1 MIPMK
6 PANETWTDA
15 QWQAI
20 WERDSEL
27 LVSAAAGSGKT
38 AVLIRRLIEKITDKQ
53 HPINVDELLVV
64 TFTNAAAAEMRH
76 RLSEAIE
83 KAIQLDPDSKH
94 LRQQLHL
101 LNKAQISTLHSF
113 CLQIIRQHGYLLDM
127 DPGFRLASDNEAVML
142 QEDALEEIIEEA
154 YEKDQDAMY
163 YLADSFSSD
172 RSDQTLETL
181 ILSLYQYA
189 RVHPH
194 PDAWLDQ
201 VVESYHLP
209 ETTQVDD
216 LELITDVKQAILY
229 KIQTAQAEN
238 AVYLDLAQHGEGLEK
253 LQETA
258 LVDAELLLHLEQIA
272 RNGTWDELYAAFG
285 SLKWATAK
293 SVRGEYD
300 EEAKEQA
307 AAIRNQYK
315 KEMAEL
321 KDYYFART
329 PARLVEE
336 IRMMYPPVQTL
347 IRRVNE
353 FAARYEEKKAAR
365 SVLDFS
371 DLEHRAYQLL
381 TQRIDGDLKPSEVAK
396 AYQRKFHEVLVDEYQ
411 DVNLLQES
419 IIQLVKKPS
428 GETGNLFMVGDVK
441 QSIYRFRLAEP
452 MLFLSKYALFKQD
465 VTMGKAIDLN
475 ANFRSRREVLE
486 GINYVFEQIMG
497 EDVGEIAYDSDA
509 ALKQGAP
516 YSSEPRPI
524 EVHLFSKD
532 MAEEEADDVSKAR
545 IEAVWT
551 ARKIRELVDG
561 AHPVTNPWTGE
572 ARPAT
577 YSDMVILM
585 RSMTWTPEFLEVFK
599 EYKIPLYVETKTGFY
614 DALEIMWML
623 DILKVID
630 NPYQD
635 IPLAAVLRSPMFGVT
650 DEELAHI
657 RMSGRKLPLYEVVQN
672 RESIHQLTK
681 ETQEKLKRFLVLHRT
696 WKGKSQSGPL
706 SELIAHIFQDT
717 FLFEQVAA
725 MSGGIQRQF
734 NLRLLMDQA
743 VQFEQSSYRGV
754 FRFLRFIERI
764 QKRGDDVG
772 EARAISEREN
782 VVRVMTIHAS
792 KGLEFPFVFL
802 PGMARPF
809 NMMDFKGNYLFD
821 QDYGLAVKAIDPD
834 LRISYQSLP
843 YMAMKEKKQLQTKA
857 EEMRILYVAMTR
869 AREKL
874 FLTLSIPSLDLA
886 VQKWMT
892 TGYRDPQEPVPPFI
906 RSNALSYWDWL
917 GPAWMRL
924 PQFQQLAG
932 IRLRYIKPNPDV
944 WSFYVHAPEDQQVPE
959 TGLPLATSN
968 ESSVADLQDVIEH
981 QFDGTYPH
989 ELATKKT
996 AKQTVTE
1003 LKRLQ
1008 LLATSDEEY
1017 FATPTRVPQFEVEW
1031 EEPKFLQQTA
1041 KATSVQIGTA
1051 YHSVFQHLPLTQNVS
1066 VKDYLERLVEREI
1079 LTKEEVAVVKP
1090 DVIERFYASS
1100 LMNEL
1105 RSAKQI
1111 YREQP
1116 FTYASVDAEG
1126 NRQLIQGVVDLFF
1139 EDASGDWHL
1148 IDFKTD
1154 RLWDLQEDQNAIEQE
1169 LKERYQLQLSIYGKA
1184 LEDILKLTLQSRR
1197 IYSVPYDRVIT
1208 V

>member
-1 MIPMK
+1 MIPVK
-6 PANETWTDA
+6 PISETWTDA

-38 AVLIRRLIEKITDKQ
+38 AVLIRRLIEKITDKTN
-53 HPINVDELLVV
+53 PINVDELLVV

-76 RLSEAIE
+76 RLSEAVE
-83 KAIQLDPDSKH
+83 AAIMEDPDSRH

-113 CLQIIRQHGYLLDM
+113 CLQIIRQHGYLLDI
-127 DPGFRLASDNEAVML
+127 DPGFRLASENEAVML

-154 YEKDQDAMY
+154 YEQDQEAMY

-172 RSDQTLETL
+172 RSDHTLETL
-181 ILSLYQYA
+181 ILNLYHYA

-194 PDAWLDQ
+194 PEAWLGQLVDNYRL
-201 VVESYHLP
+201 SD
-209 ETTQVDD
+209 ETTVDD
-216 LELITDVKQAILY
+216 LELTREVKQAILY
-229 KIQTAQAEN
+229 KVQTAQAEN
-238 AVYLDLAQHGEGLEK
+238 ALYMDLAKHSEGLEK

-258 LVDAELLLHLEQIA
+258 TVDAELLHQLEHVA
-272 RNGTWDELYAAFG
+272 LYGTWAELYESFG
-285 SLKWATAK
+285 RLKWATAK
-293 SVRGEYD
+293 SVRGDYD

-307 AAIRNQYK
+307 TTIRNHYK

-329 PARLVEE
+329 PARLLEE
-336 IRMMYPPVQTL
+336 IQMMYPTIATL

-353 FAARYEEKKAAR
+353 FSHRYEEKKAAR

-381 TQRIDGDLKPSEVAK
+381 TQQIEQVSYPSEVAK

-411 DVNLLQES
+411 DINLLQES
-419 IIQLVKKPS
+419 IIQLVKKPA

-452 MLFLSKYALFKQD
+452 MLFLSKYAMFKKD
-465 VTMGKAIDLN
+465 ESLGKAIDLN

-486 GINYVFEQIMG
+486 GINFVFAQTMG

-509 ALKQGAP
+509 ALKKGAP
-516 YSSEPRPI
+516 YSSDSRPI
-524 EVHLFSKD
+524 EVHIFSKD
-532 MAEEEADDVSKAR
+532 TAEEGTEEVSKAR
-545 IEAVWT
+545 VEAVWT
-551 ARKIRELVDG
+551 AKKIRELVDG
-561 AHPVTNPWTGE
+561 SHPVTNPWKGE
-572 ARPAT
+572 SRPAEF
-577 YSDMVILM
+577 SDMVILL
-585 RSMTWTPEFLEVFK
+585 RSMTWTPEFLDVFK
-599 EYKIPLYVETKTGFY
+599 EYKIPIYVETKTGFY
-614 DALEIMWML
+614 DSLEIMWML
-623 DILKVID
+623 DLLKVID

-635 IPLAAVLRSPMFGVT
+635 IPLAAVLRSPMFGLS
-650 DEELAHI
+650 DEELAKI

-672 RESIHQLTK
+672 RESLEQVSG
-681 ETQEKLKRFLVLHRT
+681 ETQDKLKRFLVLHRA
-696 WKGKSQSGPL
+696 WNGRSQSGPL
-706 SELIAHIFQDT
+706 SELIAQLLQDT

-725 MSGGIQRQF
+725 MPGGAQRQS
-734 NLRLLMDQA
+734 NLRLLLDQA
-743 VQFEQSSYRGV
+743 EQFEQSSYRGV
-754 FRFLRFIERI
+754 FRFLRFVERI
-764 QKRGDDVG
+764 KKRGDDVG

-782 VVRVMTIHAS
+782 VVRIMTIHAS

-809 NMMDFKGNYLFD
+809 NLMDFKGNYLFD
-821 QDYGLAVKAIDPD
+821 QDYGLAVKAIDPE
-834 LRISYQSLP
+834 LRIAYQSLP

-892 TGYRDPQEPVPPFI
+892 TGYRQPDEPVPPFL
-906 RSNALSYWDWL
+906 RSNAMSYWDWL
-917 GPAWMRL
+917 GPAFMRL
-924 PQFQQLAG
+924 PEFQQIAG
-932 IRLRYIKPNPDV
+932 VRSRHTKLNPEV
-944 WSFYVHAPEDQQVPE
+944 WSFSVHAPEE
-959 TGLPLATSN
+959 EMKELPSIFDKVGQGK
-968 ESSVADLQDVIEH
+968 EVSSLPKVIEE
-981 QFDGTYPH
+981 QFNRHYLY

-1008 LLATSDEEY
+1008 QLESSDED
-1017 FATPTRVPQFEVEW
+1017 FFSTKTHQPMLDVEW
-1031 EEPKFLQQTA
+1031 EEPVFLQGEAIATA
-1041 KATSVQIGTA
+1041 VQVGTA
-1051 YHSVFQHLPLTQNVS
+1051 YHSVFQHLPLDQEVS
-1066 VKDYLERLVEREI
+1066 SAALLGRLVEREI
-1079 LTKEEVAVVKP
+1079 LTKEEAAAIRP
-1090 DVIERFYASS
+1090 DAIERFYASA
-1100 LMNEL
+1100 LMDEL
-1105 RSAKQI
+1105 RNAKQI

-1116 FTYASVDAEG
+1116 FTYSTVDEEG
-1126 NRQLIQGVVDLFF
+1126 NRQLIQGVIDLFF
-1139 EDASGDWHL
+1139 EDHGGQWHL

-1154 RLWDLQEDQNAIEQE
+1154 RLFE
-1169 LKERYQLQLSIYGKA
+1169 LRHDENLIKEELTNRYQLQLTIYGKA
-1184 LEDILKLTLQSRR
+1184 LEDILKLKLQSKR
-1197 IYSVPYDRVIT
+1197 IYSVPYDCVVTI
-1208 V
+1208 

>member
-1 MIPMK
+1 MIPIK
-6 PANETWTDA
+6 PTSETWTDA

-38 AVLIRRLIEKITDKQ
+38 AVLIRRLIEKITDKN
-53 HPINVDELLVV
+53 HPIHVDELLVV

-83 KAIQLDPDSKH
+83 KAIQDDPDSKH

-101 LNKAQISTLHSF
+101 INKAQISTLHSF

-154 YEKDQDAMY
+154 YEQDQDRMY

-172 RSDQTLETL
+172 RSDRTLETL
-181 ILSLYQYA
+181 ILNLYQYS

-194 PDAWLDQ
+194 PQQWLDQ
-201 VVESYHLP
+201 LVEKYHLP
-209 ETTQVDD
+209 EETKVDD
-216 LELITDVKQAILY
+216 LELTDQVKKAILY
-229 KIQTAQAEN
+229 KVQTAQAEN
-238 AVYLDLAQHGEGLEK
+238 ELYMDLVKHGEGLEK

-258 LVDAELLLHLEQIA
+258 VVDAELLRHLEQIA
-272 RNGTWDELYAAFG
+272 TNGSWDELYTAFG

-293 SVRGEYD
+293 SVRGDYD

-315 KEMAEL
+315 KEMGEL
-321 KDYYFART
+321 KEYYFARS
-329 PARLVEE
+329 PVRLVEE
-336 IRMMYPPVQTL
+336 IRMMYPTIQTL
-347 IRRVNE
+347 VRRVNE
-353 FAARYEEKKAAR
+353 FAERYEEKKAAR

-381 TQRIDGDLKPSEVAK
+381 TQQIEGESHPSEVAK

-419 IIQLVKKPS
+419 IIQLVKKPP
-428 GETGNLFMVGDVK
+428 GERGNLFMVGDVK

-452 MLFLSKYALFKQD
+452 MLFLTKYALFKKD
-465 VTMGKAIDLN
+465 EGLGKAIDLN
-475 ANFRSRREVLE
+475 ANFRSRSEVLE

-497 EDVGEIAYDSDA
+497 EDVGEIAYDTDA

-516 YSSEPRPI
+516 YSQESRPI
-524 EVHLFSKD
+524 EVHMFSKD
-532 MAEEEADDVSKAR
+532 IAEEDSEEASKAR
-545 IEAVWT
+545 VEAVWT
-551 ARKIRELVDG
+551 AKKIRELVDG
-561 AHPVTNPWTGE
+561 GFPVTNPWTKE
-572 ARPAT
+572 TRPAA

-585 RSMTWTPEFLEVFK
+585 RSMTWTPEFLDVFK

-614 DALEIMWML
+614 ESLEIMWML

-635 IPLAAVLRSPMFGVT
+635 IPLAAVLRSPMFGLT
-650 DEELAHI
+650 DEELATI
-657 RMSGRKLPLYEVVQN
+657 RMSGRKMPLYEVVQN
-672 RESIHQLTK
+672 RESLEQVSPDTK
-681 ETQEKLKRFLVLHRT
+681 EKLKRFLVLLRT
-696 WKGKSQSGPL
+696 WKKRSQAGPL
-706 SELIAHIFQDT
+706 SELVSHILQDT

-725 MSGGIQRQF
+725 MSGGMQRQY
-734 NLRLLMDQA
+734 NLRLLIEQA
-743 VQFEQSSYRGV
+743 EQFEQSSYRGV

-782 VVRVMTIHAS
+782 IVRVMTIHAS

-821 QDYGLAVKAIDPD
+821 QDFGIAVKAIDPD
-834 LRISYQSLP
+834 LRIAYQSLP
-843 YMAMKEKKQLQTKA
+843 YMAIKEKKELQTKA

-874 FLTLSIPSLDLA
+874 FVTLSIPSLDLA

-892 TGYRDPQEPVPPFI
+892 TGYREATDPVPPFI

-917 GPAWMRL
+917 GPAFMRL
-924 PQFQQLAG
+924 PDFQQLAG
-932 IRLRYIKPNPDV
+932 IQLRHKKENPDV
-944 WSFYVHAPEDQQVPE
+944 WSFHLHAPEADGEEHTAISEPAHSEMKESV
-959 TGLPLATSN
+959 LP
-968 ESSVADLQDVIEH
+968 QVIEQ
-981 QFDGTYPH
+981 QFDLPYPYEH
-989 ELATKKT
+989 ATKKT

-1008 LLATSDEEY
+1008 QLASSEEDF
-1017 FATPTRVPQFEVEW
+1017 FATQAPVVQQDVEW
-1031 EEPKFLQQTA
+1031 EEPLFLQQAAPATA
-1041 KATSVQIGTA
+1041 VQIGTA
-1051 YHSVFQHLPLTQNVS
+1051 YHSVFQHLPLDQNVS
-1066 VKDYLERLVEREI
+1066 PIEFLDKLVTREI
-1079 LTKEEVAVVKP
+1079 LTKEEAAAIRP
-1090 DVIERFYASS
+1090 EVIEKYYRSS
-1100 LMNEL
+1100 LMEEL
-1105 RSAKQI
+1105 RNAKQI

-1116 FTYASVDAEG
+1116 FTYVSLDAEG
-1126 NRQLIQGVVDLFF
+1126 NRQLIQGVIDLYF
-1139 EDASGDWHL
+1139 EDTSGNWHL
-1148 IDFKTD
+1148 VDFKTD
-1154 RLWDLQEDQNAIEQE
+1154 RLHDVRHNLELVDQQLI
-1169 LKERYQLQLSIYGKA
+1169 KRYQLQLSIYGDA
-1184 LEDILKLTLQSRR
+1184 LEEILKLNLQSKR
-1197 IYSVPYDRVIT
+1197 IYSVPYDRVVI